1 MIAYTTI
8 SPVDVP
14 AALKEIFIGHSKDAL
29 EAFTR
34 VLKMYYKA
42 SGSGSSSG
50 KSNKRAR
57 KH

>member
-1 MIAYTTI
+1 MVIAYTNI

-14 AALKEIFIGHSKDAL
+14 AALKEVFIGHSKDAL

-42 SGSGSSSG
+42 CGSSCG